1 MSKLRELRQMIAV
14 IAAVAATKLN
24 WYIGHRAAGGGLDTG
39 GTPMANSWRFIHH
52 RSQRQLRR
60 DRRRHGY

>member
-1 MSKLRELRQMIAV
+1 MSKLRELRQMVAV

-24 WYIGHRAAGGGLDTG
+24 WYIGHRAAGAAGMNLGGGDV
-39 GTPMANSWRFIHH
+39 AHSWRFIHH

-60 DRRRHGY
+60 DRRRQG